1 MMQDSVIAIIFLGF
15 GTAVFIFFK
24 PSKITNYPSPGN
36 SIVMFGDSLIEGVG
50 ASAGNTLPELLSK
63 KIGEEVINMG
73 IQGQTSAQ
81 GLARIN
87 SVIDMDPKVV
97 MVLFGGND
105 YLHGVKQEVTFKNID
120 AIVAILQEFGAVV
133 IVLGIQGGILIDSY
147 KYEFKK
153 IAERR
158 GALYVESVLEGLI
171 GESSLMS
178 DEVHPNDI
186 GYNLIAKKIYPVL
199 KKAL

>member
-1 MMQDSVIAIIFLGF
+1 MQDSVIAIIFLGF
-15 GTAVFIFFK
+15 GTAVFVLFK
-24 PSKITNYPSPGN
+24 PSKITNYPSPGS

-73 IQGQTSAQ
+73 IQGQTSSQ

-87 SVIDMDPKVV
+87 SVIDKDPKVV

-105 YLHGVKQEVTFKNID
+105 YLHGVPQEITFKNID

-133 IVLGIQGGILIDSY
+133 IVLGIQGGILIDPY

-158 GALYVESVLEGLI
+158 GALYVESVLEGII
-171 GESSLMS
+171 GEPDLMS
-178 DEVHPNDI
+178 DEVHPNNN
-186 GYNLIAKKIYPVL
+186 GYTLIAKKIYPIL
-199 KKAL
+199 KKSL